1 MSHKVRTGILA
12 KKNWKD
18 ADLFKMFHELTP
30 AQMSFFRECVVQ
42 ELGGKSSAFWG
53 HQKIPF
59 KIKHNCSKKDLGYF
73 LESLNHPTHI
83 FARKMSINKHAAGYG
98 AAIGRAVVKVGKTV
112 GRYAAKGAKWMAAH
126 AKQIMGGLDT
136 AIGLGVTGVNMAYQM
151 GALDDESDATLLG
164 LTQAV
169 GMAHQLYHAGDGEE
183 EEKKT
188 DTSTKASEKTG
199 KGGWAERTDHR
210 FHSKSFKDSVAKT
223 VAQQKA
229 HEIEKHRQN
238 VAFKQYAINF
248 KKNNPSLYD
257 KAKPVPQMKRRP
269 KTVPEETSKSG
280 GGTMAENWHKAALLT
295 KQYNTEHT
303 DHTDDIDP
311 KKYLSHKPI
320 DMEKLNKQ
328 RHDRRLEVDKP
339 QWMQRM
345 DHQLD
350 IQKFKASH
358 RGKHQIKKKAIY

>member
-1 MSHKVRTGILA
+1 MSHKIRSGILA
-12 KKNWKD
+12 KNTWKD

-30 AQMSFFRECVVQ
+30 PQMSFFRECVVQ
-42 ELGGKSSAFWG
+42 ELGGKKSTFWG
-53 HQKIPF
+53 HQRIPF
-59 KIKHNCSKKDLGYF
+59 KINHNCSKKDLMFF
-73 LESLNHPTHI
+73 LEALNHPTHI
-83 FARKMSINKHAAGYG
+83 FARKMSLNKNAAGFG
-98 AAIGRAVVKVGKTV
+98 ASVGRAVVKVGKTV
-112 GRYAAKGAKWMAAH
+112 GKYAAKGAKWMAAH

-136 AIGLGVTGVNMAYQM
+136 AIGLGVQGVTMAYQM

-269 KTVPEETSKSG
+269 NQVPEETSKSSKSG
-280 GGTMAENWHKAALLT
+280 GGTMAEHWHKAALLT
-295 KQYNTEHT
+295 KQYNTEHPT
-303 DHTDDIDP
+303 EQHIEP
-311 KKYLSHKPI
+311 KKNVPI
-320 DMEKLNKQ
+320 DMEKVNKL
-328 RHDRRLEVDKP
+328 RHDRRHEVDKP

-345 DHQLD
+345 DHMVE

-358 RGKHQIKKKAIY
+358 RGKKQIQKKSIL